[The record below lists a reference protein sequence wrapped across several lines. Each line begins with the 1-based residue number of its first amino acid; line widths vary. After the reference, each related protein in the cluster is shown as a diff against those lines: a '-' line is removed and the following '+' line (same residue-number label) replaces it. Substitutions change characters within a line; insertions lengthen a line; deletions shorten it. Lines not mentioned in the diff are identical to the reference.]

1 MNEQAFNEDRQVK
14 NKTRDSYNTLF
25 TPKVYSISEALVE
38 LNNELVKRKVRLHD
52 VMLENDGLRRGCVPA
67 NKFRNILQKYGVA
80 MNEFIWKAIESQ
92 YNCNVIDFNQAK
104 LEADLKDAGAKDT
117 SASQSLNQDIMAVLR
132 E

>member
-104 LEADLKDAGAKDT
+104 LGLEALKDEACVG
-117 SASQSLNQDIMAVLR
+117 SL
-132 E
+132 